1 MDESEERF
9 QQFEREGWE
18 QVASTY
24 ASLTEGVTSEV
35 AGPLLD
41 AAGVTASSRVVDIA
55 TGPGWVAR
63 EAQARGAEVVGVDIA
78 EAMIEGAR
86 KRLPDIQFVLS
97 AAEAL
102 NLPDS
107 SFDAAVSAFGMP
119 HFADHKAFVL
129 EAARVLR
136 PGGKLAFASWY
147 PPPRNEFFGI
157 AIGVIGKYGTLQVDL
172 PAGVD
177 MFRWGDQQA
186 CDQLLAVA
194 GFDAGVRGDVEL
206 HYVTDREGA
215 GIIDFMRKASV
226 RTRALYEAQSEHAK
240 QAIAEGIS
248 EFILP
253 YRDGDICRIPL
264 QAFVVSATKPYAK

>member
-1 MDESEERF
+1 MDETERKF

-18 QVASTY
+18 QVATTY
-24 ASLTEGVTSEV
+24 AGLTEGVTSEI

-41 AAGVTASSRVVDIA
+41 AAGVSSSSRVVDIA

-97 AAEAL
+97 AAEDL
-102 NLPDS
+102 NLPDC

-119 HFADHKAFVL
+119 HFADHRAFAL

-136 PGGKLAFASWY
+136 PGGRLAFASWY
-147 PPPRNEFFGI
+147 PPPKNDFFAI
-157 AIGVIGKYGTLQVDL
+157 AIGAIDKYGSLQVDL
-172 PAGVD
+172 PVGVD
-177 MFRWGDQQA
+177 MFRWSDQQA
-186 CDQLLAVA
+186 CDELFALA
-194 GFDAGVRGDVEL
+194 GFGSGVRHDVEL
-206 HYVTDREGA
+206 HYDTDIKGA

-226 RTRALYEAQSEHAK
+226 RTRALFEAQSEQAK
-240 QAIAEGIS
+240 LAIAEGLA
-248 EFILP
+248 EFLDP
-253 YRDGDICRIPL
+253 YRHGNRCRVPL
-264 QAFVVSATKPYAK
+264 HAFVVSATKTERN

>member
-1 MDESEERF
+1 MDESEKKF
-9 QQFEREGWE
+9 QRFEREGWE
-18 QVASTY
+18 DVAGTY
-24 ASLTEGVTSEV
+24 ADLTVGVTSEV

-41 AAGVTASSRVVDIA
+41 AAAVTTTSRLVDIA

-86 KRLPDIQFVLS
+86 KRLPDVQFVLS
-97 AAEAL
+97 AAESL
-102 NLPDS
+102 DLPDA

-119 HFADHKAFVL
+119 HFADHTAFAR

-147 PPPRNEFFGI
+147 PPPRNDFFAI

-172 PAGVD
+172 PQGVD

-186 CDQLLAVA
+186 CDELLASA
-194 GFDAGVRGDVEL
+194 GLGAGVRRDVEL
-206 HYVTDREGA
+206 FYDTDSQGA

-226 RTRALYEAQSEHAK
+226 RTRALYEAQSERAK
-240 QAIAEGIS
+240 QAIAEGLT
-248 EFILP
+248 EFLVP
-253 YRDGDICRIPL
+253 YRDGDRCRVPL
-264 QAFVVSATKPYAK
+264 RAFVVSATKP